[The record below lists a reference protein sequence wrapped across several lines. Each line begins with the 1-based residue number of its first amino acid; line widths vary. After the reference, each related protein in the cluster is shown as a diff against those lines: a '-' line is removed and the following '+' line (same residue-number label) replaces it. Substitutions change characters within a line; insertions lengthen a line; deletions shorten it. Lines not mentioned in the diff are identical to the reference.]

1 MQRTLLVGDG
11 DPSLS
16 TCALDIHLARKLI
29 TPEQH
34 KSGTRF
40 AQLRQA
46 NFGKVYSQSSLSK
59 MLIGGNKYQTST
71 TSEPTRR
78 EIFNHR
84 YYREANDYLIK
95 NGNELQIPLDGYKLV
110 IMPDELILT
119 ESPAHSYVISTGNN
133 IIAGVNTFI
142 SEELKQ
148 EGLVRDL
155 IRQVQNLR
163 KDSGLKVEDRIEVGI
178 HGSKELN
185 DALQF
190 YESYFMNEVLGVK
203 LDIGN
208 TTLTYNNSVK
218 INGHMTVI
226 GITLAN

>member
-1 MQRTLLVGDG
+1 MTKRERPPRKDPVLRDKGTKQAMMQRTLLVGDG

-71 TSEPTRR
+71 TSSEPTRR

-95 NGNELQIPLDGYKLV
+95 NGGTN
-110 IMPDELILT
+110 IL
-119 ESPAHSYVISTGNN
+119 
-133 IIAGVNTFI
+133 
-142 SEELKQ
+142 K
-148 EGLVRDL
+148 
-155 IRQVQNLR
+155 
-163 KDSGLKVEDRIEVGI
+163 
-178 HGSKELN
+178 
-185 DALQF
+185 
-190 YESYFMNEVLGVK
+190 
-203 LDIGN
+203 
-208 TTLTYNNSVK
+208 
-218 INGHMTVI
+218 TVI
-226 GITLAN
+226 DIVGYDERPQYLKNIYQPINKIILEQFRKGLDLLCIFFTTPFRKMVGK

>member
-1 MQRTLLVGDG
+1 MTKRGRPKKDLVLRDKGTRESIMQRTMLVGDG

-59 MLIGGNKYQTST
+59 MLIGSNKYQTST

-95 NGNELQIPLDGYKLV
+95 NGGANILRTVIDMVGYDQRPKYLEN
-110 IMPDELILT
+110 IYQPINKIIL
-119 ESPAHSYVISTGNN
+119 EQ
-133 IIAGVNTFI
+133 FR
-142 SEELKQ
+142 K
-148 EGLVRDL
+148 GL
-155 IRQVQNLR
+155 NL
-163 KDSGLKVEDRIEVGI
+163 
-178 HGSKELN
+178 
-185 DALQF
+185 
-190 YESYFMNEVLGVK
+190 LGVFF
-203 LDIGN
+203 
-208 TTLTYNNSVK
+208 TTPFRKMVGK
-218 INGHMTVI
+218 
-226 GITLAN
+226 

>member
-1 MQRTLLVGDG
+1 MNKREKTNKDPVLRDKGTKQSMMQRTMLVGDG

-29 TPEQH
+29 TVDQH

-95 NGNELQIPLDGYKLV
+95 NGNANILKTVVDIVGYDERPQYLTNIYQPINKIILEQFKKGLDLLCV
-110 IMPDELILT
+110 FFTTP
-119 ESPAHSYVISTGNN
+119 
-133 IIAGVNTFI
+133 F
-142 SEELKQ
+142 
-148 EGLVRDL
+148 
-155 IRQVQNLR
+155 R
-163 KDSGLKVEDRIEVGI
+163 KMVG
-178 HGSKELN
+178 K
-185 DALQF
+185 
-190 YESYFMNEVLGVK
+190 
-203 LDIGN
+203 
-208 TTLTYNNSVK
+208 
-218 INGHMTVI
+218 
-226 GITLAN
+226 